1 MSSSLT
7 SPIIPLDIDHIVLR
21 VIDIEV
27 MTRFYLDVLGCT
39 PEREVKEIGLFQF
52 RAGSSLID
60 LVPVTG
66 KLGASGGEAPGSG
79 ARNLDHFCLTLKEFD
94 EGKIREHLARHG
106 VEASPVGNRYGATGF
121 GTSIYIR
128 DPEGNGIELK
138 A

>member
-1 MSSSLT
+1 MAN
-7 SPIIPLDIDHIVLR
+7 PIRPAVIDHIVLR
-21 VIDIEV
+21 VVDIEA
-27 MTRFYLDVLGCT
+27 MTLFYVDVLGCT

-52 RAGSSLID
+52 RVGSSLID

-66 KLGASGGEAPGSG
+66 KLGAGGGEAPDPN

-94 EGKIREHLARHG
+94 EAKIREHLTRHG
-106 VEASPVGNRYGATGF
+106 VEASPAGNRYGATGF